1 MQTNFF
7 KMLALAM
14 LTVVF
19 HSCTQTD
26 DDMPTQEEV
35 AWTQV
40 TDLQIPD
47 HISVPNEFRWEKLFL
62 YSLEEGRPIPTKAEF
77 YTENWDIGFQSGRL
91 VHVNE
96 KSNDYTIIEGAA
108 PMVGKV
114 FGVLLIANF
123 DEVVL
128 APDPSENIYNK
139 MMSTQGVVDTTR
151 QYYGWNGNLGNI
163 GYMEMHPN
171 TGGKGRLL
179 PQRTFVFRTN
189 KGNYAKL
196 EMQGIY
202 KGHPA
207 VPTRESEPNY
217 LTFRYFV
224 QKDGSRNLDTSKRT
238 SSK

>member
-14 LTVVF
+14 LAVVF

-47 HISVPNEFRWEKLFL
+47 EVANIVGFSWEKLFL
-62 YSLEEGRPIPTKAEF
+62 YSLEEGRPIPTKGEF
-77 YTENWDIGFQSGRL
+77 YTENWDIGFQEGKL
-91 VHVNE
+91 VHVN
-96 KSNDYTIIEGAA
+96 NVPNTITTIEGAA

-114 FGVLLIANF
+114 LGVLLIANF

-139 MMSTQGVVDTTR
+139 MMSPQGVADTTR
-151 QYYGWNGNLGNI
+151 QFYGWNGNLGNV
-163 GYMEMHPN
+163 GYLEMYPH
-171 TGGKGRLL
+171 TGGKYRLL